1 MNVTFDHEIAER
13 PAGFQGPNLTPAG
26 LELIPRELA
35 PGVHALMA
43 NLPPK
48 DNSGVI
54 AGADAALVID
64 AGITP
69 QVARHIRSLAAGL
82 TPAPV
87 RYLVNTTYHGDHT
100 FGNAAFPA
108 DVTIVSHRANR
119 DAMTDLGREKAM
131 RAESMY
137 GDEALLD
144 AVTTWR
150 RPDLVFD
157 SSCEIDLGG
166 GQLAALHWFGQGNG
180 PGDTVV
186 HVPSA
191 RTAWT
196 GNFVAVGG
204 IAMLL
209 QGGPGPYLA
218 AVRRMRD
225 ALPGLEWIVPGHGP
239 IGSAP
244 VALAE
249 LITYLER
256 LESEVA
262 EAVDAG
268 LTLEETYAR
277 CTDPFEHGLPD
288 SLLGGLAAYDLPQ
301 EIARTRFRHA
311 VRELHRL
318 NVLVTYR
325 VRTGRPAR

>member
-1 MNVTFDHEIAER
+1 MNVTFDREIAER
-13 PAGFQGPNLTPAG
+13 PPGFQGPNLTPAG
-26 LELIPRELA
+26 LDFVPRELA

-54 AGADAALVID
+54 AGTDAALVID
-64 AGITP
+64 SGITP
-69 QVARHIRSLAAGL
+69 GIARKIQRLAAGL

-137 GDEALLD
+137 GDDALLD
-144 AVTTWR
+144 EVTTWR
-150 RPDLVFD
+150 RPELVFD

-166 GQLAALHWFGQGNG
+166 QVVGLHWFGQGNG

-191 RTAWT
+191 RAAWT

-225 ALPGLEWIVPGHGP
+225 ALPGLERIVPGHGP
-239 IGSAP
+239 VGSAP

-262 EAVDAG
+262 EAVRAG
-268 LTLEETYAR
+268 LRLEETYAA
-277 CTDPFEHGLPD
+277 CTDPFERGLPG
-288 SLLGGLAAYDLPQ
+288 SLLDGLAAYELPP
-301 EIARTRFRHA
+301 EIARPRFLHA

-325 VRTGRPAR
+325 VHTG